1 MNVFYALHL
10 PFLFIIDFKKTT
22 GYFILESQFKNS
34 GVLFDFN
41 SMKLK
46 SNAQCIVHSKKLDLD
61 RYKVAFEACIRHLN
75 NGDTYLINL
84 TFPTEIMVNLN
95 LDEIFKLSSAKY
107 KLYIPDHFVLFSP
120 ERFINIKGD
129 QISTNPMK
137 GTSHVEDD
145 VDGGFLLNDIKE
157 NAEHSTIVDL
167 LRNDLSIIAHDVKVE
182 KFKYLE
188 TVESN
193 KGLLWQMSS
202 KISGSIRTKYKDKLG
217 DLFDA
222 ITPAGSV
229 SGAPK
234 KRTCEIIEDVENYER
249 GFYTGV
255 CGYFDGLNVDSA
267 VMIRYIE
274 KQGDKLFYKSGGGIT
289 AKSVLEDEYNELN
302 QKIYVPIF

>member
-1 MNVFYALHL
+1 MNIYYALRL
-10 PFLFIIDFKKTT
+10 PFLFIIDFKKTS
-22 GYFILESQFKNS
+22 GYFVLESQLKNS
-34 GVLFDFN
+34 GILFDFN
-41 SMKLK
+41 SIKLK
-46 SNAQCIVHSKKLDLD
+46 SDVLCSIHTKQLNFD
-61 RYKVAFEACIRHLN
+61 RYHAAFDRCMQHLK

-84 TFPTEIMVNLN
+84 TFPTEINVNLN
-95 LDEIFKLSSAKY
+95 LVEIFNLSSAKY
-107 KLYIPDHFVLFSP
+107 KLFIPDHFVLFSP
-120 ERFINIKGD
+120 ERFISINGNR
-129 QISTNPMK
+129 ISTNPMK
-137 GTSHVEDD
+137 GTSHVRDD
-145 VDGGFLLNDIKE
+145 ADGSLLLSDEKE

-167 LRNDLSIIAHDVKVE
+167 LRNDLSIIAHDVKVNT
-182 KFKYLE
+182 FKYLE

-202 KISGSIRTKYKDKLG
+202 KISGNIRSKYKDNLG
-217 DLFDA
+217 DLIDA

-234 KRTCEIIEDVENYER
+234 KRTCEIIEEIENYER

-267 VMIRYIE
+267 VMIRFIE

-289 AKSVLEDEYNELN
+289 SKSVLEDEYNELN